1 MKQLNSPGH
10 LAVVEDDQDM
20 AEVIEAFFRPRGYE
34 VTTFSTPME
43 ALASLKKN
51 QENFDV
57 IITDMQMPELTGI
70 EFAKRLHEDQIDI
83 PVILIT
89 GQNDVDLAVQTVE
102 VGAYDFILKPIPF
115 PNLLT
120 SIQRAMH
127 YRKVHTENKV
137 LKAVIQNKEGTG
149 INGIIGKSAGFRQ
162 ALDLARKVAGSQAH
176 VLITGES
183 GTGKEVIAKSV
194 HQLGPRSQK
203 PFVTINCSAIPENLL
218 ESELFG
224 HAKGSFT
231 GAIDKKVGLFEEAE
245 GGTLFLDEI
254 GDMSL
259 QLQAKLLR
267 VLQEKKIR
275 RIGENQQ
282 RGIDVRIVAATH
294 KDLRLE
300 VQERRFREDLF
311 FRLNVIPIR
320 IPPLRQRKEDI
331 LPLAEFFLKK
341 YSALNGIPLTGFS
354 REATENLLGNQWRGN
369 VRELENTIE
378 RAVVLAT
385 GGLIEPK
392 DLVDFER
399 DGEEQVIETTIPSM
413 AQQPVKVTAEM
424 TLEKI
429 VMGERTLR
437 LEELCQI
444 YILKVLRKNN
454 ESKEKTARELGI
466 DRKTLYRKLAAMQKA
481 ENNTLTQ

>member
-1 MKQLNSPGH
+1 MKSLNATGR
-10 LAVVEDDQDM
+10 LAIVEDDQDM
-20 AEVIEAFFRPRGYE
+20 SEVIEAFFKPRGFD
-34 VTTFSTPME
+34 VTTFSTPLD
-43 ALASLKKN
+43 ALANLKKN

-57 IITDMQMPELTGI
+57 IITDLMMPEMSGI
-70 EFAKRLHEDQIDI
+70 EFTQRLHEEDIDI
-83 PVILIT
+83 PVILVT
-89 GQNDVDLAVQTVE
+89 GHNDVDLAVQTVE

-120 SIQRAMH
+120 SVQRAMH
-127 YRKVHTENKV
+127 YRKVSGENKV

-149 INGIIGKSAGFRQ
+149 VTGIIGKSAGFRQ
-162 ALDLARKVAGSQAH
+162 ALDLAKKVAASQAH
-176 VLITGES
+176 ILVTGES
-183 GTGKEVIAKSV
+183 GAGKEVIAKAV
-194 HQLGPRSQK
+194 HQMGPRAK
-203 PFVTINCSAIPENLL
+203 EPFVTINCSAIPETLL

-259 QLQAKLLR
+259 PLQAKLLR

-282 RGIDVRIVAATH
+282 RNIDVRIVAATH
-294 KDLRLE
+294 KDLRFE
-300 VQERRFREDLF
+300 VQERRFREDLY

-341 YSALNGIPLTGFS
+341 YSALNGISLNGFS
-354 REATENLLGNQWRGN
+354 RDATDHLLNNTWRGN
-369 VRELENTIE
+369 VRELENTVE

-385 GGLIEPK
+385 GPVIECK
-392 DLVDFER
+392 DLVDFEKVST
-399 DGEEQVIETTIPSM
+399 EEIVDAGLPIVSAPPKLTT
-413 AQQPVKVTAEM
+413 EM

-429 VMGERTLR
+429 VMNERTLK

-454 ESKEKTARELGI
+454 ESKEKTAKELGI
-466 DRKTLYRKLAAMQKA
+466 DRKTLYRKLAAMQKT
-481 ENNTLTQ
+481 ENMLQQ

>member
-1 MKQLNSPGH
+1 MKSLNATGR

-20 AEVIEAFFRPRGYE
+20 SEVIEAFFKPRGFD
-34 VTTFSTPME
+34 VTTFSTPLD

-51 QENFDV
+51 QEHFDV
-57 IITDMQMPELTGI
+57 IITDLMMPELSGI
-70 EFAKRLHEDQIDI
+70 EFTQRLHEEEIDI
-83 PVILIT
+83 PVILVT
-89 GQNDVDLAVQTVE
+89 GHNDLDLAVQTVE

-120 SIQRAMH
+120 SVQRAMH
-127 YRKVHTENKV
+127 FRKVNGENKV

-149 INGIIGKSAGFRQ
+149 VTGIIGKSAGFRA
-162 ALDLARKVAGSQAH
+162 ALDLANKVASSQAH
-176 VLITGES
+176 ILITGES
-183 GTGKEVIAKSV
+183 GAGKEVIAKAV
-194 HQLGPRSQK
+194 HQMGPRAK
-203 PFVTINCSAIPENLL
+203 EPFVTINCSAIPETLL

-254 GDMSL
+254 GDMTL

-294 KDLRLE
+294 KDLRFE
-300 VQERRFREDLF
+300 VQERRFREDLY

-341 YSALNGIPLTGFS
+341 YSALNNISLTGFS
-354 REATENLLGNQWRGN
+354 REATDHLLNNQWRGN
-369 VRELENTIE
+369 VRELENTVE

-385 GGLIEPK
+385 TNVIEQK
-392 DLVDFER
+392 DLVDFEKQSQ
-399 DGEEQVIETTIPSM
+399 EEVVETTVPTIMVAP
-413 AQQPVKVTAEM
+413 KLTTEM

-429 VMGERTLR
+429 VMNERTLK

-454 ESKEKTARELGI
+454 ESKEKTAKELGI
-466 DRKTLYRKLAAMQKA
+466 DRKTLYRKLAAMQK
-481 ENNTLTQ
+481 TDTMLQQ

>member
-1 MKQLNSPGH
+1 MKSLNATGR

-20 AEVIEAFFRPRGYE
+20 SEVIEAFFKPRGFD
-34 VTTFSTPME
+34 VTTFSTPLD

-51 QENFDV
+51 QEHFDV
-57 IITDMQMPELTGI
+57 IITDLMMPELSGI
-70 EFAKRLHEDQIDI
+70 EFTQRLHEEDIDI
-83 PVILIT
+83 PVILVT
-89 GQNDVDLAVQTVE
+89 GHNDLDLAVQTVE

-120 SIQRAMH
+120 SVQRAMH
-127 YRKVHTENKV
+127 FRKVNGENKV

-149 INGIIGKSAGFRQ
+149 VTGIIGKSAGFRA
-162 ALDLARKVAGSQAH
+162 ALDLAKKVASSQAH
-176 VLITGES
+176 ILITGES
-183 GTGKEVIAKSV
+183 GAGKEVIAKAV
-194 HQLGPRSQK
+194 HQMGPRAK
-203 PFVTINCSAIPENLL
+203 EPFVTINCSAIPETLL

-254 GDMSL
+254 GDMTL

-294 KDLRLE
+294 KDLRFE
-300 VQERRFREDLF
+300 VQERRFREDLY

-341 YSALNGIPLTGFS
+341 YSALNNISLTGFS
-354 REATENLLGNQWRGN
+354 REATDHLLNNQWRGN
-369 VRELENTIE
+369 VRELENTVE

-385 GGLIEPK
+385 TSVIEQK
-392 DLVDFER
+392 DLVDFEKQSQ
-399 DGEEQVIETTIPSM
+399 EEVIETTVPSIM
-413 AQQPVKVTAEM
+413 VAPKLTTEM

-429 VMGERTLR
+429 VMNERTLK

-454 ESKEKTARELGI
+454 ESKEKTAKELGI
-466 DRKTLYRKLAAMQKA
+466 DRKTLYRKLAAMQKT
-481 ENNTLTQ
+481 ENMLQQ

>member
-1 MKQLNSPGH
+1 MRNLNSTGR
-10 LAVVEDDQDM
+10 LAVLEDDQDM
-20 AEVIEAFFRPRGYE
+20 SEVIEAFFKPRGFE
-34 VTTFSTPME
+34 VTTFSTPLE
-43 ALASLKKN
+43 AMAAVKKN
-51 QENFDV
+51 PENFDV
-57 IITDMQMPELTGI
+57 IITDLMMPEMTGI
-70 EFAKRLHEDQIDI
+70 EFIQKLHEQEVDI
-83 PVILIT
+83 PVILVT
-89 GQNDVDLAVQTVE
+89 GHNEVDLAIQTVE

-120 SIQRAMH
+120 SVQRAMY
-127 YRKVHTENKV
+127 YRKVSGENKV

-149 INGIIGKSAGFRQ
+149 LTGIIGKSAGFRQ
-162 ALDLARKVAGSQAH
+162 ALELAKKVASSQAH

-183 GTGKEVIAKSV
+183 GTGKEVIAKAV
-194 HQLGPRSQK
+194 HQLGSRCK
-203 PFVTINCSAIPENLL
+203 DNFVTINCSAIPENLL

-259 QLQAKLLR
+259 PLQAKLLR

-294 KDLRLE
+294 KDLHLE
-300 VQERRFREDLF
+300 VKERRFREDLY

-320 IPPLRQRKEDI
+320 IPPLRARKEDI

-341 YSALNGIPLTGFS
+341 YSALNGMPVTGFS
-354 REATENLLGNQWRGN
+354 REATESLLSNPWRGN

-385 GGLIEPK
+385 AGAIECK
-392 DLVDFER
+392 DLVDFEKINT
-399 DGEEQVIETTIPSM
+399 EEVVEAPVIAAPKLTT
-413 AQQPVKVTAEM
+413 EM

-429 VMGERTLR
+429 VMNERTLK

-454 ESKEKTARELGI
+454 ESKEKTAKELGI

-481 ENNTLTQ
+481 DNMMQQ

>member
-1 MKQLNSPGH
+1 MKTINSTGR

-20 AEVIEAFFRPRGYE
+20 SEVIEAFFKPRGFD
-34 VTTFSTPME
+34 VTTFSTPLE
-43 ALASLKKN
+43 ALATVKKN

-57 IITDMQMPELTGI
+57 IITDLMMPELSGI
-70 EFAKRLHEDQIDI
+70 EFTQRLHEEEIDI
-83 PVILIT
+83 PVILVT
-89 GQNDVDLAVQTVE
+89 GHNEVDLAVQTVE

-120 SIQRAMH
+120 SVQRAMH
-127 YRKVHTENKV
+127 YRKVSGENKV

-149 INGIIGKSAGFRQ
+149 LNGIIGKSAGFKQ
-162 ALDLARKVAGSQAH
+162 ALDLAKKVASSQAH

-183 GTGKEVIAKSV
+183 GTGKEVIAKAV
-194 HQLGPRSQK
+194 HSMGSRCK
-203 PFVTINCSAIPENLL
+203 EAFVTINCSAIPETLL

-231 GAIDKKVGLFEEAE
+231 GAVDKKVGLFEEAE

-259 QLQAKLLR
+259 PLQAKLLR

-294 KDLRLE
+294 KDLRIE
-300 VQERRFREDLF
+300 VQERRFREDLY

-354 REATENLLGNQWRGN
+354 REATENLLNNPWRGN
-369 VRELENTIE
+369 VRELENTVE

-392 DLVDFER
+392 DLVDFEKANS
-399 DGEEQVIETTIPSM
+399 EEVVETTVP
-413 AQQPVKVTAEM
+413 AVAATPKLTTEM

-429 VMGERTLR
+429 VMNERTLK

-454 ESKEKTARELGI
+454 ESKEKTAKELGI

-481 ENNTLTQ
+481 EQTMMPQ

>member
-1 MKQLNSPGH
+1 MKNLNVTGR
-10 LAVVEDDQDM
+10 LVVVEDDRDLS
-20 AEVIEAFFRPRGYE
+20 EIIEAFFKPRGFE
-34 VTTFSTPME
+34 VAVFSTPLD
-43 ALASLKKN
+43 ALASIKKN
-51 QENFDV
+51 QENYDV
-57 IITDMQMPELTGI
+57 IITDLMMPEMTGI
-70 EFAKRLHEDQIDI
+70 EFIQRMREDEIDI
-83 PVILIT
+83 PVILVT
-89 GQNDVDLAVQTVE
+89 ARNDLDLAVQTVD

-120 SIQRAMH
+120 SVQRAMH
-127 YRKVHTENKV
+127 YRKVSGENKV
-137 LKAVIQNKEGTG
+137 LKAVIQNKEGPG
-149 INGIIGKSAGFRQ
+149 FNGIIGTSAGFRQ
-162 ALDLARKVAGSQAH
+162 AMDLAKKVAFSQAH

-183 GTGKEVIAKSV
+183 GTGKEVIAKAV
-194 HQLGPRSQK
+194 HQLGPRSK
-203 PFVTINCSAIPENLL
+203 DSFVTINCSAIPETLL

-259 QLQAKLLR
+259 PLQAKLLR

-294 KDLRLE
+294 KDLRIE
-300 VQERRFREDLF
+300 VQEKRFREDLF

-320 IPPLRQRKEDI
+320 IPPLRQRKDDI

-341 YSALNGIPLTGFS
+341 YSALNGIPLMGFS
-354 REATENLLGNQWRGN
+354 REATESLLNNPWRGN

-385 GGLIEPK
+385 GSMIESK
-392 DLVDFER
+392 DLVDFEKVSA
-399 DGEEQVIETTIPSM
+399 EEVIETPAVVSAPKLT
-413 AQQPVKVTAEM
+413 TEM

-429 VMGERTLR
+429 VMNERTLK

-454 ESKEKTARELGI
+454 ESKEKTAKELGI

-481 ENNTLTQ
+481 QTILPQ

>member
-1 MKQLNSPGH
+1 MKSLNTTGR

-20 AEVIEAFFRPRGYE
+20 SEVIEAFFKPRGFD
-34 VTTFSTPME
+34 VTTFSTPLD

-51 QENFDV
+51 QEHFDV
-57 IITDMQMPELTGI
+57 IITDLMMPELSGI
-70 EFAKRLHEDQIDI
+70 EFTQRLHEEEIDI
-83 PVILIT
+83 PVILVT
-89 GQNDVDLAVQTVE
+89 GHNDLDLAVQTVE

-120 SIQRAMH
+120 SVQRAMH
-127 YRKVHTENKV
+127 FRKVNGENKV

-149 INGIIGKSAGFRQ
+149 VTGIIGKSAGFRA
-162 ALDLARKVAGSQAH
+162 ALDLAKKVASSQAH
-176 VLITGES
+176 ILITGES
-183 GTGKEVIAKSV
+183 GAGKEVIAKAV
-194 HQLGPRSQK
+194 HQMGSRAK
-203 PFVTINCSAIPENLL
+203 EPFVTINCSAIPETLL

-254 GDMSL
+254 GDMTL

-300 VQERRFREDLF
+300 VAERRFREDLY

-341 YSALNGIPLTGFS
+341 YSALNNIALTGFS
-354 REATENLLGNQWRGN
+354 REATDHLLNNPWRGN
-369 VRELENTIE
+369 VRELENTVE

-385 GGLIEPK
+385 SNVIEQK
-392 DLVDFER
+392 DLIDFEKQNQ
-399 DGEEQVIETTIPSM
+399 EEVIETTVPS
-413 AQQPVKVTAEM
+413 VTVAPKLTTEM

-429 VMGERTLR
+429 VMNERTLK

-454 ESKEKTARELGI
+454 ESKEKTAKELGI
-466 DRKTLYRKLAAMQKA
+466 DRKTLYRKLAAMQKT
-481 ENNTLTQ
+481 ENMLQQ

>member
-1 MKQLNSPGH
+1 MKSLNATGR

-20 AEVIEAFFRPRGYE
+20 SEVIEAFFKPRGFD
-34 VTTFSTPME
+34 VTTFSTPLD

-51 QENFDV
+51 QDNFDV
-57 IITDMQMPELTGI
+57 IITDLMMPELSGI
-70 EFAKRLHEDQIDI
+70 EFTQRLHEEEIDI
-83 PVILIT
+83 PVILVT
-89 GQNDVDLAVQTVE
+89 GHNDLDLAVQTVE

-120 SIQRAMH
+120 SVQRAMH
-127 YRKVHTENKV
+127 FRKVNGENKV

-149 INGIIGKSAGFRQ
+149 VTGIIGKSAGFRA
-162 ALDLARKVAGSQAH
+162 ALDLAKKVASSQAH
-176 VLITGES
+176 ILITGES
-183 GTGKEVIAKSV
+183 GAGKEVIAKAV
-194 HQLGPRSQK
+194 HQMGPRAK
-203 PFVTINCSAIPENLL
+203 EPFVTINCSAIPETLL

-254 GDMSL
+254 GDMTL

-294 KDLRLE
+294 KDLRFE
-300 VQERRFREDLF
+300 VQERRFREDLY

-341 YSALNGIPLTGFS
+341 YSALNNISLTGFS
-354 REATENLLGNQWRGN
+354 REATDHLLNNQWRGN
-369 VRELENTIE
+369 VRELENTVE

-385 GGLIEPK
+385 TSVIEQK
-392 DLVDFER
+392 DLVDFEKQSQ
-399 DGEEQVIETTIPSM
+399 EEVIETTVPTIMVAP
-413 AQQPVKVTAEM
+413 KLTTEM

-429 VMGERTLR
+429 VMNERTLK

-454 ESKEKTARELGI
+454 ESKEKTAKELGI
-466 DRKTLYRKLAAMQKA
+466 DRKTLYRKLAAMQKT
-481 ENNTLTQ
+481 ENMLQQ

>member
-1 MKQLNSPGH
+1 MKSLNATGR

-20 AEVIEAFFRPRGYE
+20 SEVIEAFFKPRGFD
-34 VTTFSTPME
+34 VTTFSTPLD

-51 QENFDV
+51 QEHFDV
-57 IITDMQMPELTGI
+57 IITDLMMPELSGI
-70 EFAKRLHEDQIDI
+70 EFTQRLHEEDIDI
-83 PVILIT
+83 PVILVT
-89 GQNDVDLAVQTVE
+89 GHNDLDLAVQTVE

-120 SIQRAMH
+120 SVQRAMH
-127 YRKVHTENKV
+127 FRKVNGENKV

-149 INGIIGKSAGFRQ
+149 VTGIIGKSAGFRA
-162 ALDLARKVAGSQAH
+162 ALDLAKKVASSQAH
-176 VLITGES
+176 ILITGES
-183 GTGKEVIAKSV
+183 GAGKEVIAKAV
-194 HQLGPRSQK
+194 HQMGPRAK
-203 PFVTINCSAIPENLL
+203 EPFVTINCSAIPETLL

-254 GDMSL
+254 GDMTL

-294 KDLRLE
+294 KDLRFE
-300 VQERRFREDLF
+300 VQERRFREDLY

-341 YSALNGIPLTGFS
+341 YSALNNISLTGFS
-354 REATENLLGNQWRGN
+354 REATDHLLNNQWRGN
-369 VRELENTIE
+369 VRELENTVE

-385 GGLIEPK
+385 TSVIEQK
-392 DLVDFER
+392 DLVDFEKQSQ
-399 DGEEQVIETTIPSM
+399 EEVIETTVPTIMVAP
-413 AQQPVKVTAEM
+413 KLTTEM

-429 VMGERTLR
+429 VMNERTLK

-454 ESKEKTARELGI
+454 ESKEKTAKELGI
-466 DRKTLYRKLAAMQKA
+466 DRKTLYRKLAAMQKT
-481 ENNTLTQ
+481 ENMLQQ

>member
-1 MKQLNSPGH
+1 MKSLNATGR
-10 LAVVEDDQDM
+10 LAVVEDDPDM
-20 AEVIEAFFRPRGYE
+20 SEVIEAFFRPRGFE
-34 VTTFSTPME
+34 VTTFTTPLD

-51 QENFDV
+51 QDNFDV
-57 IITDMQMPELTGI
+57 IITDLMMPELSGI
-70 EFAKRLHEDQIDI
+70 EFTQRLHEEDIDI
-83 PVILIT
+83 PVILVT
-89 GQNDVDLAVQTVE
+89 GHNDVDLAVQTVE

-120 SIQRAMH
+120 SVQRAMH
-127 YRKVHTENKV
+127 HRKVSSENKV

-149 INGIIGKSAGFRQ
+149 VTGIIGKSAGFRQ
-162 ALDLARKVAGSQAH
+162 ALDLAKKVASSQAH
-176 VLITGES
+176 ILITGES
-183 GTGKEVIAKSV
+183 GAGKEVIAKAV
-194 HQLGPRSQK
+194 HQMGPRAK
-203 PFVTINCSAIPENLL
+203 EPFVTINCSAIPETLL

-254 GDMSL
+254 GDMTL

-341 YSALNGIPLTGFS
+341 YSALNNITLTGFS
-354 REATENLLGNQWRGN
+354 REATEHLLNNQWRGN
-369 VRELENTIE
+369 VRELENTVE

-385 GGLIEPK
+385 SNVIEAK
-392 DLVDFER
+392 DLVDFEKANQ
-399 DGEEQVIETTIPSM
+399 EEVVETTVPM
-413 AQQPVKVTAEM
+413 VTVAPKQTTEM

-429 VMGERTLR
+429 VMNERTLK

-454 ESKEKTARELGI
+454 ESKEKTAKELGI
-466 DRKTLYRKLAAMQKA
+466 DRKTLYRKLAAMQKT
-481 ENNTLTQ
+481 ENMLQQ

>member
-1 MKQLNSPGH
+1 MRNSDSTGR
-10 LAVVEDDQDM
+10 LAVIEDDQDM
-20 AEVIEAFFRPRGYE
+20 AEVIEAFFKPRGFE
-34 VTTFSTPME
+34 VTTFLTPLD
-43 ALASLKKN
+43 ALTALKKN
-51 QENFDV
+51 QDNYDV
-57 IITDMQMPELTGI
+57 IITDMILPELSGI
-70 EFAKRLHEDQIDI
+70 EFTQRLHEEEIDI
-83 PVILIT
+83 PVILVT
-89 GQNDVDLAVQTVE
+89 GHNEVDLAVKTVE

-120 SIQRAMH
+120 SVQRAMH
-127 YRKVHTENKV
+127 FRKVNGENKV

-149 INGIIGKSAGFRQ
+149 LSGIIGKSAGFKQ
-162 ALDLARKVAGSQAH
+162 ALDLAKKVASSQAH

-183 GTGKEVIAKSV
+183 GTGKEVIAKAV
-194 HQLGPRSQK
+194 HQMGSRNKES
-203 PFVTINCSAIPENLL
+203 FVTINCSAIPENLL

-254 GDMSL
+254 GDMTL

-282 RGIDVRIVAATH
+282 RNIDVRIVAATH
-294 KDLRLE
+294 KDLRHE
-300 VQERRFREDLF
+300 VQEKRFREDLF

-354 REATENLLGNQWRGN
+354 REATESLLNNPWRGN

-385 GGLIEPK
+385 GNAIEPK
-392 DLVDFER
+392 DLVDFEKNNSE
-399 DGEEQVIETTIPSM
+399 DAVEITQQQVAVPQKITT
-413 AQQPVKVTAEM
+413 EM

-429 VMGERTLR
+429 VMNERTLK

-454 ESKEKTARELGI
+454 ESKEKTAKELGI

-481 ENNTLTQ
+481 EANVLTQ

>member
-1 MKQLNSPGH
+1 MKSLNATGR

-20 AEVIEAFFRPRGYE
+20 AEVIEAFFKPRGFD
-34 VTTFSTPME
+34 VTTFSTPLD

-51 QENFDV
+51 QEDYDV
-57 IITDMQMPELTGI
+57 IITDLMMPELSGI
-70 EFAKRLHEDQIDI
+70 EFTQRLHEEDIDI
-83 PVILIT
+83 PVILVT
-89 GQNDVDLAVQTVE
+89 GHNDVDLAVQTVE

-120 SIQRAMH
+120 SVQRAMH
-127 YRKVHTENKV
+127 YRKVSGENKV

-149 INGIIGKSAGFRQ
+149 VTGIIGKSAGFRQ
-162 ALDLARKVAGSQAH
+162 ALDLAKKVASSQAH
-176 VLITGES
+176 ILITGES
-183 GTGKEVIAKSV
+183 GAGKEVIAKAV
-194 HQLGPRSQK
+194 HQMGPRAK
-203 PFVTINCSAIPENLL
+203 EPFVTINCSAIPENLL

-254 GDMSL
+254 GDMTL

-341 YSALNGIPLTGFS
+341 YSALNNITLTGFS
-354 REATENLLGNQWRGN
+354 REATDHLLANQWRGN
-369 VRELENTIE
+369 VRELENTVE

-385 GGLIEPK
+385 SNVIEAK

-399 DGEEQVIETTIPSM
+399 SNQEEVVETTVPQIVVAPK
-413 AQQPVKVTAEM
+413 QTTEM

-429 VMGERTLR
+429 VMNERTLK

-454 ESKEKTARELGI
+454 ESKEKTAKELGI
-466 DRKTLYRKLAAMQKA
+466 DRKTLYRKLAAMQKT
-481 ENNTLTQ
+481 ENMLQQ

>member
-1 MKQLNSPGH
+1 MKSLNSTGR

-20 AEVIEAFFRPRGYE
+20 AEVIEAFFKPRGFD
-34 VTTFSTPME
+34 VTTFTTPLD

-51 QENFDV
+51 PNDYDV
-57 IITDMQMPELTGI
+57 IITDLMMPELTGI
-70 EFAKRLHEDQIDI
+70 EFTQRLHEEEIDI
-83 PVILIT
+83 PVILVT
-89 GQNDVDLAVQTVE
+89 GHNDVDLAVQTVE

-120 SIQRAMH
+120 SVQRAMH
-127 YRKVHTENKV
+127 YRKVNGENKV

-149 INGIIGKSAGFRQ
+149 VTGIIGKSAGFRQ
-162 ALDLARKVAGSQAH
+162 ALDLAKKVASSQAH
-176 VLITGES
+176 ILITGES
-183 GTGKEVIAKSV
+183 GAGKEVIAKAV
-194 HQLGPRSQK
+194 HQMGPRAK
-203 PFVTINCSAIPENLL
+203 EPFITINCSAIPETLL

-254 GDMSL
+254 GDMTL

-341 YSALNGIPLTGFS
+341 YSALNNITLTGFS
-354 REATENLLGNQWRGN
+354 REATDHLLANQWRGN
-369 VRELENTIE
+369 VRELENTVE

-385 GGLIEPK
+385 SNVIESK
-392 DLVDFER
+392 DLVDFEKANQ
-399 DGEEQVIETTIPSM
+399 EEVIETTVPQVM
-413 AQQPVKVTAEM
+413 VQPKQTTEM

-429 VMGERTLR
+429 VMNERTLK

-454 ESKEKTARELGI
+454 ESKEKTAKELGI
-466 DRKTLYRKLAAMQKA
+466 DRKTLYRKLAAMQKT
-481 ENNTLTQ
+481 ENMLQQ